1 MPCVLERVTTE
12 IEQSDVSGACVRCET
27 RERWKTMTKSA
38 SGTKYRSEIRNRK
51 HTYPIRCPCDDTK
64 YARRLLP
71 HTLYR
76 MFAHTL

>member
-1 MPCVLERVTTE
+1 MRDERTVEDEERRAECVTL
-12 IEQSDVSGACVRCET
+12 IGN
-27 RERWKTMTKSA
+27 KSK
-38 SGTKYRSEIRNRK
+38 TKYEK

-71 HTLYR
+71 HITLYR